1 MFGSFQILIGQSRV
15 EKTFILQRTI
25 FQRNLLSYIDSI
37 APVFLAL
44 HGVPNDTVSVTFN
57 YNKSSRIYILNEDGF
72 DTVVI
77 SRGNHVMSLIY
88 DVYSDLP
95 LSIGDTAIFNNSI
108 TVSSKYEI
116 KLKSFSKGV
125 NQLNYLDTGQNW
137 PIDSDKIGSYTYPNT
152 IQIDGSAVT
161 PKVPAAISAGNA
173 SSIDAY
179 SFTII
184 KTASATFT
192 VLETQTKF
200 A

>member
-1 MFGSFQILIGQSRV
+1 MRFRLLFILMFGSFQILIGQGRV

-25 FQRNLLSYIDSI
+25 FQRNLFSYIDSI

-57 YNKSSRIYILNEDGF
+57 YNKSRRIYILNEDGF

-95 LSIGDTAIFNNSI
+95 LSIGDTPIFNNSI

-137 PIDSDKIGSYTYPNT
+137 PIDSDKNGSYTLTHSGYCLNT
-152 IQIDGSAVT
+152 SQYLSNL
-161 PKVPAAISAGNA
+161 SAGLNYTA
-173 SSIDAY
+173 FSIY
-179 SFTII
+179 NS
-184 KTASATFT
+184 
-192 VLETQTKF
+192 LP
-200 A
+200 